1 MIANRPTTKVS
12 EEILMAL
19 GSVDKIITQKWKYEP
34 HGLLSG
40 RGGCSLYFMHRY
52 LQTGS
57 AEYADQSLHTSMG
70 FLNGLSGVGLALI
83 SFRSKTF

>member
-1 MIANRPTTKVS
+1 MKGI
-12 EEILMAL
+12 EENAL
-19 GSVDKIITQKWKYEP
+19 RNLQSLDRVVEKELLYEP

-52 LQTGS
+52 LQTGR